1 MKDIK
6 YILICGAGLM
16 GKNIAF
22 VMASNPTYE
31 VGVYDLYETDVAAG
45 IRTNTKQLIAKGAL
59 TEEELASRLS
69 RISFTTDLD
78 SELVR
83 RADLVIEAVFE
94 DMKIKRDI
102 FAKLE
107 ARCRPDTIFCT
118 NSSVMSPSEISAELQ
133 HRERFVG
140 THFWNPGH
148 LIPLVEVVKSDASSD
163 EVAQTVMDV
172 LASAGKEPVL
182 CKKDV
187 PGFIANRMQ
196 HALWRE
202 AISIVE
208 RGIADAAT
216 VDKAVRYSF
225 GLRLPQLGPMENA
238 DMVGTDLTYNIH
250 DYILKDLE
258 DSHEPSPLLKKL
270 RDEGKI
276 GFKFYV
282 EAAQAGN
289 YTLTVD
295 LKAMKLN
302 VEKNEGPSTAVEE
315 IESVD
320 WVQESYGIVCDRA
333 QSMALYDI
341 SGRKVVSVD
350 ATLLPFDGLNSGIYI
365 LVIETSKGRMTH
377 KIAVR

>member
-6 YILICGAGLM
+6 YILICGAGMM

-22 VMASNPTYE
+22 VMASNPSYE
-31 VGVYDLYETDVAAG
+31 VGVYDLYDTDVPGG
-45 IRTNTKQLIAKGAL
+45 IRANTKQLIAAGAI
-59 TEEELASRLS
+59 TEEELENRLS
-69 RISFTTDLD
+69 RITFTTDLD
-78 SELVR
+78 SELVS

-94 DMKIKRDI
+94 DMKIKRET

-107 ARCRPDTIFCT
+107 ERCRPDAIFCT
-118 NSSVMSPSEISAELQ
+118 NSSVMSPSEISAELK

-225 GLRLPQLGPMENA
+225 GLRLPQLGPLENA

-258 DSHEPSPLLKKL
+258 DSHAPSPLLKQL

-276 GFKFYV
+276 GFKTGEGFQTWT
-282 EAAQAGN
+282 EDQIAAS
-289 YTLTVD
+289 
-295 LKAMKLN
+295 K
-302 VEKNEGPSTAVEE
+302 E
-315 IESVD
+315 
-320 WVQESYGIVCDRA
+320 
-333 QSMALYDI
+333 
-341 SGRKVVSVD
+341 
-350 ATLLPFDGLNSGIYI
+350 GLNDY
-365 LVIETSKGRMTH
+365 LVKMLYG
-377 KIAVR
+377 K